1 MMISMRLV
9 ELLEQCHDEIVERWI
24 DRAAGRLAPRA
35 LPRPQ
40 LADHMPGF
48 LRELAAALRTAE
60 GGPPGRLPERSPKSQ
75 QHGEQRL
82 MLGIDIASVVGEFGV
97 MAEVIWDLA
106 RERGVDI
113 SVDEI
118 ALLMRSINTGMRDSA
133 EQYTNRRDKEQRE
146 LAAHHFAFLAHELRN
161 PLQSARMALQL
172 LEERG
177 VVPLGNA
184 RNVLDR
190 GLLHI
195 QELIDRALISMRLAA
210 GAETGPR
217 EEIELGPMLRELA
230 ADSAI
235 DRERRRQSLSLQ
247 VAEGVVLSCEP
258 RLLRSA
264 VGNLLRNAIKFSR
277 EESTVTVRV
286 HRFEGRLVIEVED
299 ECGGI
304 APERVSELFDPFVQA
319 GSDRSGFGL
328 GLAIAKQAAEA
339 HRGSLRVVNLPGKGC
354 VFALDLPVVQ
364 V

>member
-1 MMISMRLV
+1 MRLA
-9 ELLEQCHDEIVERWI
+9 EMLEQCHDLIVERWI
-24 DRAAGRLAPRA
+24 DRVAGRLAPRA

-40 LADHMPGF
+40 LADQMPGF
-48 LRELAAALRTAE
+48 LHELARALRAGE
-60 GGPPGRLPERSPKSQ
+60 GGPPDQRPERSPTSQ
-75 QHGEQRL
+75 EHGAQRQ
-82 MLGIDIASVVGEFGV
+82 MLGIDIASVVCEFGV
-97 MAEVIWDLA
+97 MDEVIWDLA
-106 RERGVDI
+106 RERGVEV
-113 SVDEI
+113 SFDEI
-118 ALLMRSINTGMRDSA
+118 ALLMSSINTGIRDSA

-146 LAAHHFAFLAHELRN
+146 QAAKHFAFLAHELRN
-161 PLQSARMALQL
+161 PLQSARMALQI

-177 VVPLGNA
+177 IVPLGNA
-184 RNVLDR
+184 RDVLDR
-190 GLLHI
+190 GLSHV
-195 QELIDRALISMRLAA
+195 QELIDRALLSMRLAA
-210 GAETGPR
+210 GAEVGPR

-247 VAEGVVLSCEP
+247 IAEGVVISCEP

-277 EESTVTVRV
+277 EGSTVTVRA

-304 APERVSELFDPFVQA
+304 APERVSQVFDPFVQA
-319 GSDRSGFGL
+319 SADRSGFGL

-354 VFALDLPVVQ
+354 VFALDLPVAQ
-364 V
+364 D